1 MVARVV
7 AVVGATGLQGSAV
20 VCGLLQDGTFAPRA
34 ISRNP
39 ESDASKALKA
49 KGVEVVQADAS
60 DKATLL
66 AAFAGCEA
74 VFAMT
79 LTASGVDEVAQ
90 GKNMIDAAKEV
101 GVAFFLWTGLPSM
114 KKLSDG
120 KYTQCI
126 QYDQKAEIADYL
138 HASGLPN
145 TTLHLGM
152 FLDVLQPEHKMIR
165 PNPTTG
171 ALELFFLVL
180 GPDDVEAF
188 TWIKHDLPAA
198 ALALF
203 RGYTDPAKLALVDNQ
218 AFPLLTARMSMGA
231 LAGKVGAALGR
242 DVAYRYREGKLG
254 VPELDEMLLAH
265 KGGFGTFRDVDV
277 SDPTL
282 LELGVQFGTL
292 EAFLEEEIKPLFV

>member
-7 AVVGATGLQGSAV
+7 AVLGATGLQGSAV
-20 VCGLLQDGTFAPRA
+20 FSGLLQEGTFTPRA
-34 ISRNP
+34 ISRNH

-49 KGVEVVQADAS
+49 KGIEVVQADAS
-60 DKATLL
+60 DKASLV
-66 AAFAGCEA
+66 AAFAGCEV

-79 LTASGVDEVAQ
+79 LTAPGVDEVAQ
-90 GKNMIDAAKEV
+90 GKNMIDAAKQV
-101 GVAFFLWTGLPSM
+101 GVEFFLWTGLPSM

-120 KYTQCI
+120 KYTQCT
-126 QYDQKAEIADYL
+126 QYDQKAEIEEYL

-145 TTLHLGM
+145 TTLHLGI
-152 FLDVLQPEHKMIR
+152 FLDVLQPEHKMIW

-180 GPDDVEAF
+180 GPNDIEAF

-203 RGYTDPAKLALVDNQ
+203 RAHTDPAKLALVNNKT
-218 AFPLLTARMSMGA
+218 FPLLTARMSMSA
-231 LAGKVGAALGR
+231 LADKVGAALGK
-242 DVAYRYREGKLG
+242 DIAYRYREGKLG

-265 KGGFGTFRDVDV
+265 KDGFGTYRDVDIAE
-277 SDPTL
+277 PT
-282 LELGVQFGTL
+282 LGVQFGTV
-292 EAFLEEEIKPLFV
+292 EAFLEEEIKPLFE